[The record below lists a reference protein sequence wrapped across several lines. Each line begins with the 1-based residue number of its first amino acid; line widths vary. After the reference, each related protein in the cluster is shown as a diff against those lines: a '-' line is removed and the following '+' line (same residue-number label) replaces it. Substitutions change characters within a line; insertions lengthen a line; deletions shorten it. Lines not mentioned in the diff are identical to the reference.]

1 MQSRIYDKEQ
11 KELDLIIAQQ
21 MKIEMK
27 IKKKNDKKKR
37 KDKSILQSSP
47 QFQADMSDISITQH
61 NFLQEDNA
69 DTTMRRLDLSTLS
82 NINVE
87 DFESIGISGELF
99 KEIRAYYK

>member
-1 MQSRIYDKEQ
+1 
-11 KELDLIIAQQ
+11 
-21 MKIEMK
+21 
-27 IKKKNDKKKR
+27 
-37 KDKSILQSSP
+37 
-47 QFQADMSDISITQH
+47 MSDISITQH